1 LRTGSR
7 CRVSGGLEKLG
18 WAEGR
23 GLNIQYRWFAGDP
36 ERACAYAAELV
47 QFKPDVIFAGATPS
61 LAALERETRS
71 VPITG
76 FAAFEYAIASW
87 LELLKQIAP

>member
-1 LRTGSR
+1 
-7 CRVSGGLEKLG
+7 
-18 WAEGR
+18 
-23 GLNIQYRWFAGDP
+23 
-36 ERACAYAAELV
+36 V